1 MMNSYLMR
9 HPALMAV
16 MMALSA
22 CVPAPEGTRL
32 GGETGT
38 VLDASPEEVSFQL
51 SGLSLDP
58 QAELTLEQ
66 LDPDADT
73 SFDDARWEPVASV
86 SLSAPPTLGEL
97 RVEPFDQLSDPVL
110 ALRLSELTLSVSSRQ
125 NQAIAWTWNLS
136 GATHP
141 RLEKGWQEAGVS
153 WFRVLE
159 NGVPL
164 RSSELSRD
172 DCDGIETLCSP
183 SSEQFGLVSAASDVE
198 ALSPWLSR
206 GQPRLDSSGL
216 SSLEAAERY
225 YEAVEAAPGKARYTL
240 EGWKVINGFPEAE
253 LKADY
258 YNGADLGFGR
268 EMHCRTLS
276 PEDVGASTP
285 GFACY
290 VTNYGAPS
298 LPAERSL
305 ELLVARQNPVATVT
319 MEYRPG
325 DLNNPVRFYAYG
337 AAGERLTQ
345 LALDSQGAKPFP
357 GLCVTCHGGTFEPE
371 LGRIS
376 GAHFLP
382 FDVGLLGFGSQPGKT
397 RDAQQEA
404 LRRLNEGV
412 LSTPVTA
419 GIRATLEGMYA
430 PASVSQAEAKAAEQY
445 VTAAWQRHP
454 TLYQQVVRP
463 YCQGCHQ
470 ALQEGLQLQTPEEL
484 LRLRGAILSSVC
496 STREMPHAELT
507 SQHFWASGARAYL
520 WEALG
525 VTAPCPAE

>member
-1 MMNSYLMR
+1 MNDDHTRYK
-9 HPALMAV
+9 ALAAV
-16 MMALSA
+16 VMALSA

-32 GGETGT
+32 SGETGT
-38 VLDASPEEVSFQL
+38 VLDAPAEDVSFQL

-58 QAELTLEQ
+58 QAELTLEL

-73 SFDDARWEPVASV
+73 SFDEARWEPVASV
-86 SLSAPPTLGEL
+86 VLSASPPSGAL

-110 ALRLSELTLSVSSRQ
+110 ALKLSDVTLSVSPRQ
-125 NQAIAWTWNLS
+125 NRAIAWTWTLS
-136 GATHP
+136 GTTYP
-141 RLEKGWQEAGVS
+141 LLRQGWQDAGVS

-164 RSSELSRD
+164 HSSDPLRD

-183 SSEQFGLVSAASDVE
+183 SSEQFGLVSAAFEVE
-198 ALSPWLSR
+198 ARSPWLSR
-206 GQPRLDSSGL
+206 GQPRLDTSGL
-216 SSLEAAERY
+216 SSAEAAERY
-225 YEAVEAAPGKARYTL
+225 YEAVEAVPGKARYTL
-240 EGWKVINGFPEAE
+240 EGWKVLNGFPEGAV
-253 LKADY
+253 KADY

-276 PEDVGASTP
+276 PEEVGASIP

-290 VTNYGAPS
+290 VTNYGDPS

-305 ELLVARQNPVATVT
+305 ELLLARQNPVATVT

-337 AAGERLTQ
+337 AAGERLSQ
-345 LALDSQGAKPFP
+345 IALDSQGAKPFP
-357 GLCVTCHGGTFEPE
+357 GICVSCHGGTFEPE

-382 FDVGLLGFGSQPGKT
+382 FDVGLLGFASEPGKT
-397 RDAQQEA
+397 REAQQEA

-419 GIRATLEGMYA
+419 GIRATLEGVYA
-430 PASVSQAEAKAAEQY
+430 PASVSQEGAKAAAQY
-445 VTAAWQRHP
+445 VTAAWQGHP

-484 LRLRGAILSSVC
+484 LRLRSAVLSAVC

-507 SQHFWASGARAYL
+507 SQHFWASGARAHL